1 MNIPLCRPCVD
12 DAEIDAVAAVLR
24 GGWYAHGAANT
35 AFEQAFTELLGVEHA
50 VSLNSCTS
58 ALFLAL
64 MANRIRGEVII
75 PAFTWVAT
83 ANAVVTAG
91 ATPVFADIEPA
102 GRMLDPEAVEAAI
115 TPRTEAII
123 AVHYAGQCANMW
135 RLTDIARRHRLL
147 LIEDSAETLG
157 ATHHGRQAGAFG
169 IGCFS
174 FFPTKNITTGEG
186 GMLTCRDGDL
196 AAQVRTL
203 ASHGVTTSTLEREKH
218 RLPWAKQAAIA
229 GFNFRMSNI
238 LAAIGVQQ
246 MKKLSGMNGARQR
259 LAMHYEQ
266 RLAGCEAITVPAV
279 LAGNTHVYQM
289 YTLLV
294 PADQRDKLVAALN
307 AQGIGA
313 SVHFAPPVHRHPAY
327 HGLAPGQPLP
337 VTEDVAARSV
347 TLPIYP
353 GMTLVQA
360 DMVADAVLAYLEAGD

>member
-1 MNIPLCRPCVD
+1 M
-12 DAEIDAVAAVLR
+12 
-24 GGWYAHGAANT
+24 
-35 AFEQAFTELLGVEHA
+35 
-50 VSLNSCTS
+50 
-58 ALFLAL
+58 
-64 MANRIRGEVII
+64 
-75 PAFTWVAT
+75 
-83 ANAVVTAG
+83 
-91 ATPVFADIEPA
+91 
-102 GRMLDPEAVEAAI
+102 
-115 TPRTEAII
+115 
-123 AVHYAGQCANMW
+123 
-135 RLTDIARRHRLL
+135 
-147 LIEDSAETLG
+147 
-157 ATHHGRQAGAFG
+157 
-169 IGCFS
+169 
-174 FFPTKNITTGEG
+174 
-186 GMLTCRDGDL
+186 
-196 AAQVRTL
+196 
-203 ASHGVTTSTLEREKH
+203 TTSTLEREKH